1 MLTLRFEGNSAA
13 KRFKK
18 LTFMTKHIDLGAETV
33 AFVRSRMVEVVGE
46 DPENLK
52 RVELNMKEVK
62 EQIFRLF
69 YDYQVLHGWPH
80 VATNTAN
87 ILGFDE
93 RTVRRLR
100 KIVR

>member
-33 AFVRSRMVEVVGE
+33 AFVRMRMMEVIGD

-52 RVELNMKEVK
+52 LVELNMKEVK

-69 YDYQVLHGWPH
+69 YDYQVVRGWPH
-80 VATNTAN
+80 VAERTSD
-87 ILGFDE
+87 ILGMSRAHVYE
-93 RTVRRLR
+93 ML
-100 KIVR
+100 KK